1 MSQTSSPA
9 RRPSETRYGE
19 HCLPACV
26 CEPDEDSCT
35 VRKCQIIPKQSS
47 DLKKAVSMVM
57 RRGKEKKR
65 MNRAALMTEM
75 AKNSKSGGFMILLFQ
90 ERIENGLRSFPAY
103 FHIFVFFFL
112 SLLIPSHKTPKP
124 HVTSGHGAT
133 FSFSE
138 SPNSSA
144 LREWE
149 NGVMFN

>member
-1 MSQTSSPA
+1 M
-9 RRPSETRYGE
+9 
-19 HCLPACV
+19 

-65 MNRAALMTEM
+65 INRAALMTEM
-75 AKNSKSGGFMILLFQ
+75 AKNCKAGGFMILLFQ

-112 SLLIPSHKTPKP
+112 CSFLHTKPQNHTSLQDTVQRLVFLSLRI
-124 HVTSGHGAT
+124 VQL
-133 FSFSE
+133 SE
-138 SPNSSA
+138 NE
-144 LREWE
+144 RM
-149 NGVMFN
+149 V